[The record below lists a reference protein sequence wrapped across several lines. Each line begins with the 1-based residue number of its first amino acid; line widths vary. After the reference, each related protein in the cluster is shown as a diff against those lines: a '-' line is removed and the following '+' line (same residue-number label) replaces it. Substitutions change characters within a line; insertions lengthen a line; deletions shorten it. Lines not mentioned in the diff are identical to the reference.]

1 MFHTFCLNTSA
12 QCEFVLESCS
22 YLLSS
27 FPFETSCFCDAL
39 SSQICFWLLENNF
52 RVMVAACDTFRSG
65 AVEQLR
71 THVKHL
77 SSLHPPK
84 REGGP
89 QQVVLVEQGYGKD
102 AAGIAMSA
110 IHSGTY
116 VCAHI
121 HTHTHTRTH
130 ARMHA
135 HTHTRMS
142 LHLQLSMIVSFLSHV
157 HT

>member
-1 MFHTFCLNTSA
+1 
-12 QCEFVLESCS
+12 
-22 YLLSS
+22 
-27 FPFETSCFCDAL
+27 
-39 SSQICFWLLENNF
+39 
-52 RVMVAACDTFRSG
+52 MVAACDTFRSG

-116 VCAHI
+116 MYTR
-121 HTHTHTRTH
+121 THTHT
-130 ARMHA
+130 
-135 HTHTRMS
+135 
-142 LHLQLSMIVSFLSHV
+142 QLLPRVPEYVLECYAAAAQ
-157 HT
+157 